1 MVLTL
6 ECRQDVKN
14 DRVVALKVIDVDSQ
28 DYKVNTAAKDNGIQE
43 TLHEIR
49 VLQQLKDSK
58 AKNINL
64 FFDAFQIHSQL
75 WIVNDYCPGGSV
87 RTLVS
92 SQARSPYVSAPE
104 NLPFQRSSD
113 LIISLHPPW
122 AK

>member
-1 MVLTL
+1 MAEFSKRKPSIAFKMGSDSSNHRNSL
-6 ECRQDVKN
+6 DIKH
-14 DRVVALKVIDVDSQ
+14 DRLVALKVIDVDSQ
-28 DYKVNTAAKDNGIQE
+28 DYKVNTVAKDNGIQE

-58 AKNINL
+58 AKNINP

-92 SQARSPYVSAPE
+92 
-104 NLPFQRSSD
+104 F
-113 LIISLHPPW
+113 
-122 AK
+122 

>member
-1 MVLTL
+1 M
-6 ECRQDVKN
+6 RRKDVKN

-28 DYKVNTAAKDNGIQE
+28 DYKVNAAAKDNGIQE

-92 SQARSPYVSAPE
+92 VSYSASHTTSLLFLE
-104 NLPFQRSSD
+104 FQSRK
-113 LIISLHPPW
+113 I
-122 AK
+122 

>member
-1 MVLTL
+1 MLTL
-6 ECRQDVKN
+6 ECRQDIKS

-92 SQARSPYVSAPE
+92 S
-104 NLPFQRSSD
+104 
-113 LIISLHPPW
+113 
-122 AK
+122 

>member
-1 MVLTL
+1 MLTL

-92 SQARSPYVSAPE
+92 SQAISPYISVPE
-104 NLPFQRSSD
+104 NLPFQRRRD
-113 LIISLHPPW
+113 LIVFLHPPW
-122 AK
+122 AT